1 MTFEFLD
8 TAFAFVTPNRLLIG
22 LALAFLATLNVM
34 TYVIYRGDKLR
45 AMFNEPRVPERSLLA
60 LAFYGGSLGAK
71 VAQLR
76 FRHKTRK
83 QPFKTYLNAIVLFH
97 VGLIL
102 WGGTTVLGLLDRD
115 DPTET
120 LVLNPNSLPHVV
132 ADLTP
137 SQRFGPDR

>member
-22 LALAFLATLNVM
+22 LAVAFLATLNVM

-71 VAQLR
+71 VAQLQ

-83 QPFKTYLNAIVLFH
+83 KTLQDLPKCDRYFSCRFDPLGRHNRAWP
-97 VGLIL
+97 VGS
-102 WGGTTVLGLLDRD
+102 G
-115 DPTET
+115 
-120 LVLNPNSLPHVV
+120 
-132 ADLTP
+132 
-137 SQRFGPDR
+137 